1 MKIRIAGG
9 LLLAFAIPLS
19 FLGCK
24 DDEPKPA
31 AVGFENAV
39 EEVNES
45 DGTIT
50 SFHPLL
56 WQSFS
61 GETGATGKVYNIR
74 MTLDKAASETSIV
87 SVSVGGTATR
97 NSAATPG
104 DYDMTGT
111 AGTQNITIEKG
122 ATEVL
127 IPVTIFE
134 DFDFEIDEA
143 DSLFETIELTITSV
157 VSGSVKLG
165 EQTSYKL
172 KILEDD
178 TYWILQWATNGTT
191 SAGDVDMDLL
201 FTFGGELIWGSIN
214 EGSEYEG
221 SNLPAGFPAGSYGV
235 SYTYYSGTS
244 DDVDFLAAIFTSAGT
259 VNSARYIPGVDDP
272 LIYEGHYTL
281 ANINAWDVTTS
292 PPKISQTMTKTGI
305 NVSSLTALTAHS
317 TGSRIKTSSFLR
329 SLPKK
334 LTQRTIIAPSVPS
347 GK

>member
-31 AVGFENAV
+31 AVGFQTSV
-39 EEVNES
+39 EEVTES

-61 GETGATGKVYNIR
+61 GETGATGRVHNIKIV
-74 MTLDKAASETSIV
+74 LDKAASETSIV

-97 NSAATPG
+97 NTAAVPG

-111 AGTQNITIEKG
+111 VGTQNITIEKG
-122 ATEVL
+122 ATEVT
-127 IPVTIFE
+127 IPLTIFE
-134 DFDFEIDEA
+134 DFDFEIDDA
-143 DSLFETIELTITSV
+143 DSLFETVELTITSV
-157 VSGSVKLG
+157 VSGKIKLG

-178 TYWILQWATNGTT
+178 TYWILQWATNNTDNP
-191 SAGDVDMDLL
+191 GDVDMDLL

-221 SNLPAGFPAGSYGV
+221 ANLPAGFPAGSYGV

-259 VNSARYIPGVDDP
+259 VNSASYLPGVDDP

-281 ANINAWDVTTS
+281 ANVNAWDLTTS
-292 PPKISQTMTKTGI
+292 PPKISQTMTKSGI
-305 NVSSLTALTAHS
+305 NVTSLTALTAHT
-317 TGSRIKTSSFLR
+317 TGSRIKSSSFLR
-329 SLPKK
+329 SLPKR
-334 LTQRTIIAPSVPS
+334 LTPAKMTVPEAPSR
-347 GK
+347 K